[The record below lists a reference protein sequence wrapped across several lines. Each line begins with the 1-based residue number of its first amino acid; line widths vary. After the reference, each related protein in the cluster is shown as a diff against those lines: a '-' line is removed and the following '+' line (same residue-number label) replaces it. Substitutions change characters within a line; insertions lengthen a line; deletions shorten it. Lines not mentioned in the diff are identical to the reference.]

1 MHKIYLSLL
10 LTSFAYAQTIN
21 FNQALNYTLKNNK
34 DLKNQK
40 LNIDLAKLNI
50 DKVDALSYGKLSFE
64 EQINRTNHA
73 GYVFNSKLSSREA
86 SFNDFGAGQYTGLQS
101 SLNIEPK
108 NLNYPD
114 DRNNFNTK
122 ISYNVPLFTG
132 FKLTNQK
139 EILELEKKANEIK
152 YKLDKRHLSYEVL
165 KAYNQAVVAKEFI
178 KATNDAK
185 KSMNFL
191 VKSSNAFYQEGLVT
205 KIDFKQAK
213 VHYSKI
219 NTKHLEARNKFE
231 LAIAYLKF
239 LTSNDKINDVKN
251 LQYVNIKNY
260 NFNILYKEALKNADK
275 LKMQNINLK
284 AKKKNIEISKAE
296 NYPSIYSHLEY
307 GFNDDKLTLDS
318 NKDYYNAV
326 IGLKYNIFDNTRSIN
341 IQKNQIE
348 YKKSLF
354 NYEKLKDEIRLE
366 LQDALL
372 NLELKE
378 KILKEKIQ
386 TLDLEND
393 IYRQSQLM
401 YKNHLIS
408 MSNLLQQEANLRNTQ
423 TQVLNAKYEKSLA
436 LGKIN
441 LISNNDSIE
450 NKIILKV
457 KK

>member
-1 MHKIYLSLL
+1 
-10 LTSFAYAQTIN
+10 
-21 FNQALNYTLKNNK
+21 
-34 DLKNQK
+34 
-40 LNIDLAKLNI
+40 
-50 DKVDALSYGKLSFE
+50 
-64 EQINRTNHA
+64 
-73 GYVFNSKLSSREA
+73 
-86 SFNDFGAGQYTGLQS
+86 
-101 SLNIEPK
+101 
-108 NLNYPD
+108 
-114 DRNNFNTK
+114 
-122 ISYNVPLFTG
+122 
-132 FKLTNQK
+132 
-139 EILELEKKANEIK
+139 
-152 YKLDKRHLSYEVL
+152 
-165 KAYNQAVVAKEFI
+165 
-178 KATNDAK
+178 
-185 KSMNFL
+185 MNFL

-205 KIDFKQAK
+205 KIDFKQAQ

-219 NTKHLEARNKFE
+219 NTKHLEASNKFK

-275 LKMQNINLK
+275 LKMQDINLK

-296 NYPSIYSHLEY
+296 NYPSVYSHLEY

-366 LQDALL
+366 LQNALL
-372 NLELKE
+372 NLEIKE

-401 YKNHLIS
+401 YKNHLTS

-441 LISNNDSIE
+441 LISNNDSTE
-450 NKIILKV
+450 NNIILKV

>member
-86 SFNDFGAGQYTGLQS
+86 SFNDFGASEHIDSTTLG
-101 SLNIEPK
+101 IEPK

-114 DRNNFNTK
+114 DRNNYNTK
-122 ISYNVPLFTG
+122 ITYDVPLFTG

-152 YKLDKRHLSYEVL
+152 YKLDKKHLSYEVL